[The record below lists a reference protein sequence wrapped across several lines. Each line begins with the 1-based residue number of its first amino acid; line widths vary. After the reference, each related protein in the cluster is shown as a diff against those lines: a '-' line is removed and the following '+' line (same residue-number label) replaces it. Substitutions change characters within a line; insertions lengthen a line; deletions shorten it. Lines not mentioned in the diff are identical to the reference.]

1 MTVAD
6 FASKIKQ
13 KYPAY
18 KDIPDQE
25 LATKVISKFP
35 QYKDQVIMTAQ
46 RPDSAAQFQQAREQ
60 GAYSEPSER
69 SGKPVTYLV
78 QKPGENYLDFM
89 KRAAAHGKTVS
100 QEQIKDEALQP
111 KKAVRALGR
120 GAEAGVVGAAG
131 LAGAG
136 EAGAASGP
144 AYNALI
150 RQIAGNVLPGMEG
163 EAAKQVVMKAVPK
176 IIDGMMKLGMLTGG
190 AAYAWKTLSGGK

>member
-1 MTVAD
+1 MAGVTLD
-6 FASKIKQ
+6 FSKAQ
-13 KYPAY
+13 PVQQQQPVTL
-18 KDIPDQE
+18 DF
-25 LATKVISKFP
+25 SKSQP
-35 QYKDQVIMTAQ
+35 LVDGQAVSQAQ
-46 RPDSAAQFQQAREQ
+46 RPSSSTQFETARQE
-60 GAYSEPSER
+60 GVYTEPSER
-69 SGKPVTYLV
+69 SGKPVAYLV

-111 KKAVRALGR
+111 KKAARSLAR